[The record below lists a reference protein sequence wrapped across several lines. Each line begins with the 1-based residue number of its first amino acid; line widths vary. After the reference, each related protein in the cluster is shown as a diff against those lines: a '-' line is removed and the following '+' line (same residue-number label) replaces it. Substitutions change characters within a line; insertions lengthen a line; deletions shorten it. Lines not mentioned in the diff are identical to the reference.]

1 MKVLFLLT
9 TKVYSGEELLQTE
22 EVLFQDRETAIDT
35 MNKLKDANDGK
46 VPYNIHYEVRGVA
59 MYENAEEI
67 QFSTKNY
74 KQDTEETKAD
84 VTIND
89 SDIEQAQN
97 EIAAPQQAQKANV
110 EEQQPTKKKRAT
122 RKKKAVVE

>member
-9 TKVYSGEELLQTE
+9 TKVYSGEELIQTE
-22 EVLFQDRETAIDT
+22 EVLFLDRETAVDT

-46 VPYNIHYEVRGVA
+46 VPYNIHYEVRGIA
-59 MYENAEEI
+59 MFESVEEI

-74 KQDTEETKAD
+74 NQETEETKAD
-84 VTIND
+84 VTINE

-97 EIAAPQQAQKANV
+97 EIAATQQAQKQKLKNNN
-110 EEQQPTKKKRAT
+110 QQKKKRAT